1 MTFSESSQHIV
12 EVTVVDTELILEM
25 LFELI
30 YCHTFGCFL
39 HFFEDFLKII
49 MILWRLA
56 MGCMIMRIIEEDK
69 LELFRTI
76 ILLHILQFLFMSA
89 RYAFSIHIRSRSSLE
104 AISMRLYWQSMFPI
118 FLSDEIPEMI
128 LIINKLEHFFILREE

>member
-12 EVTVVDTELILEM
+12 EVAVVDAELILEV

-49 MILWRLA
+49 MILWWLA

-69 LELFRTI
+69 FELFCTI

-104 AISMRLYWQSMFPI
+104 AISMSLYWQSMLPI

-128 LIINKLEHFFILREE
+128 FIINELEHFFILREE